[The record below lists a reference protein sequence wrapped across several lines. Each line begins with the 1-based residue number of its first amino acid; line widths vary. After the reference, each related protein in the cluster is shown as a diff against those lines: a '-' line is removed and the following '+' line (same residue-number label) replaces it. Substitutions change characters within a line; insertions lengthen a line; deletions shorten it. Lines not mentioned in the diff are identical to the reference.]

1 MDTKTLT
8 TLNKG
13 AEMPAGLDKNFKKLF
28 NSASKKLCLLAN

>member
-13 AEMPAGLDKNFKKLF
+13 AEMPTGLDKNFKKLF
-28 NSASKKLCLLAN
+28 ILAAEK

>member
-13 AEMPAGLDKNFKKLF
+13 SEMPTGLDKNFKKLF
-28 NSASKKLCLLAN
+28 NSAGEKLCFLAN